1 MRIENFAGQQRVRI
15 AALPVVAL
23 AGACLALAAC
33 DRAAKAPSEPS
44 DTGSAD
50 AASSR
55 ADGIAPDVQRVAA
68 SDTIGAGLSEI
79 AGIAFWTHPT
89 LSFEGL
95 VIAATGDGL
104 VGLVIE
110 NGAEA
115 ARVAGFAA
123 TGVAVSYVGEGQS
136 AQGYAVAAVDG
147 DPAFKFYAID
157 NVTREFLL
165 KPTMFIAEKTDGGF
179 CFGRTADGDELALH
193 QTTSAG
199 LTSHALSFSSG
210 GIAASDVVR
219 RPFER
224 GLVDCVVDD
233 ASGDVYA
240 LDAEGGIVRFGDGKQ
255 GERPSSDRGSARRA
269 YKRGS
274 IGLVLSDVTADAGD
288 VDEVSAVP
296 AGPIDRRIAIARLNS
311 GNGVVDVLDG
321 ETGSSL
327 GAVRLG
333 ETFDDKGVAKS
344 ATLGVGYG
352 NFGGVYRDGVLAL
365 VVVEE
370 DGASAIRL
378 APWGG
383 VSAALGQAPGTPVD
397 PRTPRPA
404 AAVPEL
410 RFDLPQP

>member
-1 MRIENFAGQQRVRI
+1 MRIEDFTRRQRVRVATLPAI
-15 AALPVVAL
+15 AM
-23 AGACLALAAC
+23 AGAFLALAAC
-33 DRAAKAPSEPS
+33 DRLPKPASKPSETEAVDAVTATPE
-44 DTGSAD
+44 SA
-50 AASSR
+50 S
-55 ADGIAPDVQRVAA
+55 DVQRVAA
-68 SDTIGAGLSEI
+68 SDTIGEGLPEI
-79 AGIAFWTHPT
+79 TGIAFWTHPT

-115 ARVAGFAA
+115 ARAAGFAA
-123 TGVAVSYVGEGQS
+123 TGVAVSYVGEGQN

-165 KPTMFIAEKTDGGF
+165 KPTLFIAEKTDGGF
-179 CFGRTADGDELALH
+179 CLGRTADGDELALH

-210 GIAASDVVR
+210 GIAANNVVR

-224 GLVDCVVDD
+224 GLVDCAVDD

-240 LDAEGGIVRFGDGKQ
+240 LDAEGGIIRFGDGKL
-255 GERPSSDRGSARRA
+255 GERLPSDRGSVRRA
-269 YKRGS
+269 YKRGAM
-274 IGLVLSDVTADAGD
+274 GLVQSDEGANAGD

-296 AGPIDRRIAIARLNS
+296 AGPTERRIAIARLNS
-311 GNGVVDVLDG
+311 GNGVVDVIDG
-321 ETGSSL
+321 ATGSDL
-327 GAVRLG
+327 GAIRIG
-333 ETFDDKGVAKS
+333 ETFDDEGVAKS

-365 VVVEE
+365 AVIEE
-370 DGASAIRL
+370 DGASTIRL

-383 VSAALGQAPGTPVD
+383 VSAALGQATGTPVD
-397 PRTPRPA
+397 PRTPRPE

-410 RFDLPQP
+410 KFDFPQP